1 MKKYYEVVE
10 PVFDFLNERGNP
22 YKAVGS
28 VKLHHVIS
36 KHVIP
41 SDKSGCMLS
50 FSENGSKNY
59 LKFCE
64 GRFLKKKKKKKKL
77 ADTIKGITVPQFLQ
91 KDRKSLT
98 ENNLDA
104 TKSSLKRLGKAAK
117 KIDITRSGGSPLLF
131 SRKYTDVSERV
142 VLLSRHK
149 IDVKEDNNVTCEQ
162 ERRQT
167 VTFGGSYK
175 FN

>member
-1 MKKYYEVVE
+1 MKKYYKAVE

-64 GRFLKKKKKKKKL
+64 GHFLKKKKKKKSLL
-77 ADTIKGITVPQFLQ
+77 AL
-91 KDRKSLT
+91 
-98 ENNLDA
+98 
-104 TKSSLKRLGKAAK
+104 
-117 KIDITRSGGSPLLF
+117 
-131 SRKYTDVSERV
+131 
-142 VLLSRHK
+142 
-149 IDVKEDNNVTCEQ
+149 
-162 ERRQT
+162 
-167 VTFGGSYK
+167 
-175 FN
+175 

>member
-1 MKKYYEVVE
+1 MEAKIN
-10 PVFDFLNERGNP
+10 LNF
-22 YKAVGS
+22 
-28 VKLHHVIS
+28 VKGVSL
-36 KHVIP
+36 
-41 SDKSGCMLS
+41 
-50 FSENGSKNY
+50 
-59 LKFCE
+59 
-64 GRFLKKKKKKKKL
+64 KKKKKKKL

>member
-1 MKKYYEVVE
+1 M
-10 PVFDFLNERGNP
+10 
-22 YKAVGS
+22 
-28 VKLHHVIS
+28 
-36 KHVIP
+36 
-41 SDKSGCMLS
+41 
-50 FSENGSKNY
+50 
-59 LKFCE
+59 
-64 GRFLKKKKKKKKL
+64 
-77 ADTIKGITVPQFLQ
+77 PQFSQ

-142 VLLSRHK
+142 VLLSRQK

>member
-28 VKLHHVIS
+28 VKLHHVILNQAACCLFRRMEAKITWNFVKGVS
-36 KHVIP
+36 W
-41 SDKSGCMLS
+41 
-50 FSENGSKNY
+50 
-59 LKFCE
+59 
-64 GRFLKKKKKKKKL
+64 KKKKKKKL